1 MKTMKFKFEE
11 LEYQKKAIN
20 SVLELFEGQ
29 ETGQS
34 VFTVENNMHQIGI
47 EENLTA
53 DGYSVGIGNRLDLT
67 DEELLNNMHNVQLH
81 NGLPQTS
88 ENDNKY
94 PEFDI
99 NMETGTGKTYVY
111 LKTIF
116 ELKQKYGFSK
126 FIIVVPSVPIK
137 EGVKKSLDVTF
148 EQFKQDYP
156 HIPYSNSSYF
166 VYDSSKP
173 ELVRDFAVNQN
184 LSIMVITIAAF
195 NKDKNVINQEDRETG
210 KLIDLISST
219 RPILVIDEP
228 QLVDNTTKAQE
239 SIEKLNPLVSFRYSA
254 THNRKSNLIYS
265 FDSIDAYEGEYVKQI
280 EVASFSTQ
288 DYDNAAYIKVN
299 SIKSN
304 KDTITATL
312 EISVMNESGKVQKK
326 TVKVDKYKHNS
337 LFALSGGREI
347 YSDYRIKDLY
357 CDGAN
362 KYIEFLNGVEISEGQ
377 CIGDIDDADLKRQ
390 QIRKTIQEHL
400 DKEKMFA
407 MKNLGIK
414 VLSLFFIDRVDKY
427 RSYDE
432 NGKPQKGEYARI
444 FEEEYKSIISQRKY
458 NDLIYQAD
466 DTPVEQVHNGYFSID
481 KKVVTP
487 YSELTEKTG
496 TKAEE
501 STYNLI
507 MKDKE
512 KLLSLDNKL
521 RFIFSHSALGVGWDN
536 PNVFQICTLA
546 ENRQE
551 VDRRQKIG
559 RGLRLCVNQNGERVK
574 GFDVNTLTVIAN
586 ESYEEFATQLQ
597 HEIEKDNKDIKFGT
611 LEFHSFANI
620 PVKQADGTTEYLGEQ
635 SSKAIY
641 DYFVAQ
647 NYIDTKGKVQTILK
661 LDLKN
666 DALKLPE
673 EFAGVK
679 EQIQTIVKKHAG
691 NLNIKDNSKKHTIE
705 LKNEVYLDP
714 EFIALWDSIKYK
726 TRYSIEFDTPE
737 LIDKCV
743 RAINTKMECDAATII
758 SKTARLK
765 ITDAGIDCSKIVD
778 TSVSGTIEEVS
789 YYPDVITFLQNKTN
803 LTRKTI
809 VDILIKSN
817 TLNIFKKNPQS
828 YMTEV
833 ARVIQRVLRDL
844 ILDGIKYTK
853 LGDDYYY
860 AQELLKDNPITGYL
874 ERNMMETTSNKY
886 PFTHVVY
893 DSDNEA
899 SFAEQF
905 ENNKHILKYVKLPSK
920 FKVPTPLGPYNPDW
934 AVLVDKDGE
943 RKLYFVLETKR
954 ENLQVALDDDLRQ
967 NEKDKIYCGRKH
979 FEALGTDAHFEAVT
993 NFDKFIQEVTKN

>member
-1 MKTMKFKFEE
+1 MKFKFEE

-67 DEELLNNMHNVQLH
+67 DDELLNNMHNVQLH

-137 EGVKKSLDVTF
+137 EGVKKSLDVTY
-148 EQFKQDYP
+148 EKFKQDYP
-156 HIPYSNSSYF
+156 YIPYSNSSYF

-219 RPILVIDEP
+219 RPILIIDES

-288 DYDNAAYIKVN
+288 YYDNTAYIKVN

-304 KDTITATL
+304 KDTIVATL
-312 EISVMNESGKVQKK
+312 EISVMNEQGKVQKK

-357 CDGAN
+357 CYGAN
-362 KYIEFLNGVEISEGQ
+362 KYIEFLNGIEVAEGQ
-377 CIGDIDDADLKRQ
+377 CIGDIDDTDLKRQ

-432 NGKPQKGEYARI
+432 NGNPQKGEYARI

-458 NDLIYQAD
+458 HGFIYQAD
-466 DTPVEQVHNGYFSID
+466 DTPVEQIHNGYFSID

-496 TKAEE
+496 SKAEE

-512 KLLSLDNKL
+512 KLLTLDNKL

-586 ESYEEFATQLQ
+586 ESYEDFATQLQ

-620 PVKQADGTTEYLGEQ
+620 PVKQADGTTQYLGEQ

-641 DYFVAQ
+641 DYFVSQ
-647 NYIDTKGKVQTILK
+647 NYIDSKGKVQTILK

-666 DALKLPE
+666 DTLKVPE
-673 EFAGVK
+673 EFASIK
-679 EQIQTIVKKHAG
+679 EQIQTIAKKHAG
-691 NLNIKDNSKKHTIE
+691 NLDIKDNSKKHTIE

-714 EFIALWDSIKYK
+714 EFIELWDSIKYK
-726 TRYSIEFDTPE
+726 TRYSIEFNTPE

-778 TSVSGTIEEVS
+778 SSISGTIDEVS
-789 YYPDVITFLQNKTN
+789 YYPDIITFLQNKTN
-803 LTRKTI
+803 LTRKTL

-817 TLNIFKKNPQS
+817 TLNIFKRNPQS
-828 YMTEV
+828 YMSEV
-833 ARVIQRVLRDL
+833 ARIIQRELRDL

-860 AQELLKDNPITGYL
+860 TQELLKDNPITGYL

-899 SFAEQF
+899 NFAEQF

-979 FEALGTDAHFEAVT
+979 FEALGTNAQFEAVT
-993 NFDKFIQEVTKN
+993 NFEKFIQEVARN

>member
-1 MKTMKFKFEE
+1 MKFKFEE
-11 LEYQKKAIN
+11 LEYQKRAIN
-20 SVLELFEGQ
+20 SVLDLFEGQ

-67 DEELLNNMHNVQLH
+67 DDELIQNMHNVQLH

-88 ENDNKY
+88 ENENKY

-116 ELKQKYGFSK
+116 ELKKKYGFSK

-148 EQFKQDYP
+148 EQFKKDYP
-156 HIPYSNSSYF
+156 EIPYSNSSYF

-173 ELVRDFAVNQN
+173 TLVRDFAINQN

-195 NKDKNVINQEDRETG
+195 NKDKNVIYQEDRETG
-210 KLIDLISST
+210 KLIDLIKAT
-219 RPILVIDEP
+219 KPILIIDEP
-228 QLVDNTTKAQE
+228 QLVDNTEKAQD
-239 SIEKLNPLVSFRYSA
+239 SIKLLDPLMSFRYSA

-299 SIKSN
+299 SIKST
-304 KDTITATL
+304 KDTIKAKI
-312 EISVMNESGKVQKK
+312 EISVLNEQGKVQKK
-326 TVKVDKYKHNS
+326 VVEVDKYKRNS

-347 YSDYRIKDLY
+347 YSDYRIKDIY
-357 CDGAN
+357 CGTD
-362 KYIEFLNGVEISEGQ
+362 KYIEFLNGVEISEGE
-377 CIGDIDDADLKRQ
+377 CIGDIDDIDLKRQ

-407 MKNLGIK
+407 MKNLGVK

-427 RSYDE
+427 RYYDE
-432 NGKPQKGEYARI
+432 NGNPQNGEYAQI

-458 NDLIYQAD
+458 NDLIYSAD
-466 DTPVEQVHNGYFSID
+466 KTPVEQVHNGYFSID

-487 YSELTEKTG
+487 YSESMEKTG

-559 RGLRLCVNQNGERVK
+559 RGLRLCVNQDGERVK
-574 GFDVNTLTVIAN
+574 GFDVNTLTVVAN
-586 ESYEEFATQLQ
+586 ESYEEFASQLQ
-597 HEIEKDNKDIKFGT
+597 HEIERDNKDIKFGT

-620 PVKQADGTTEYLGEQ
+620 PVKQPDGTTQYLGEQ
-635 SSKAIY
+635 NSKAIY
-641 DYFVAQ
+641 DYFVSQ
-647 NYIDTKGKVQTILK
+647 NYIDSKGKVLNELK

-666 DALKLPE
+666 DALNLPE
-673 EFAGVK
+673 EFKEIK

-691 NLNIKDNSKKHTIE
+691 NLNIKDNSKKRTIE

-726 TRYSIEFDTPE
+726 TKYSIEFNTPE
-737 LIDKCV
+737 LVEKCI

-765 ITDAGIDCSKIVD
+765 ITDAGIDCSKIVN
-778 TSVSGTIEEVS
+778 SSISGTIDEVS
-789 YYPDVITFLQNKTN
+789 YYPDIITFLQNKTN

-809 VDILIKSN
+809 VDILINSH
-817 TLNIFKKNPQS
+817 TLHIFKKNPQS

-833 ARVIQRVLRDL
+833 AKIIQRVLRDL

-860 AQELLKDNPITGYL
+860 AQELLKENSITGYL
-874 ERNMMETTSNKY
+874 ERNMLETNSNKY

-905 ENNKHILKYVKLPSK
+905 ENNRHILKYVKLPSQ
-920 FKVPTPLGPYNPDW
+920 FKVPTPLGHYNPDW
-934 AVLVDKDGE
+934 AVLVDKNGE
-943 RKLYFVLETKR
+943 KKLYFVLETKR
-954 ENLQVALDDDLRQ
+954 ENLQIALDDDLRQ

-979 FEALGTDAHFEAVT
+979 FEAIKTDAQFEVVT
-993 NFDKFIQEVTKN
+993 NFDKFIQGVTKE

>member
-1 MKTMKFKFEE
+1 MKFKFEE

-20 SVLELFEGQ
+20 SVLDLFEGQ

-67 DEELLNNMHNVQLH
+67 DDELLNNMHNVQLH

-116 ELKQKYGFSK
+116 ELKKKYGFSK

-137 EGVKKSLDVTF
+137 EGVNKSLKVTY

-156 HIPYSNSSYF
+156 EIPYSNSSYF

-219 RPILVIDEP
+219 RPILIIDEP

-280 EVASFSTQ
+280 EVASFSTE

-299 SIKSN
+299 SIKSV
-304 KDTITATL
+304 KDSITATL
-312 EISVMNESGKVQKK
+312 EISVMNELEKVQKK

-559 RGLRLCVNQNGERVK
+559 RGLRLCVNQDGERVK
-574 GFDVNTLTVIAN
+574 GFAVNTLTVVAN
-586 ESYEEFATQLQ
+586 ESYEEFAKNLQ
-597 HEIEKDNKDIKFGT
+597 NEIEKNDDGIKFGT
-611 LEFHSFANI
+611 LEFHTFANI
-620 PVKQADGTTEYLGEQ
+620 PIKQEDGSLQDLGAEK
-635 SSKAIY
+635 SKALF
-641 DYFVAQ
+641 DYFVTVD
-647 NYIDTKGKVQTILK
+647 YIDKNGKVKDAIKT
-661 LDLKN
+661 DLKN
-666 DALKLPE
+666 DQLKVPE
-673 EFAGVK
+673 EFKEVK
-679 EQIQTIVKKHAG
+679 QQIQTLVKKHAG
-691 NLNIKDNSKKHTIE
+691 NLNIKDNSKKQLIS

-714 EFIALWDSIKYK
+714 EFIELWDNIKYK
-726 TRYSIEFDTPE
+726 TVYSIEFETPE
-737 LIDKCV
+737 LIEKCV
-743 RAINTKMECDAATII
+743 KAINENLNCDSATII
-758 SKTARLK
+758 SRTAKLEMSN
-765 ITDAGIDCSKIVD
+765 AGINSVEVD
-778 TSVSGTIEEVS
+778 NSISGTIDEVS
-789 YYPDVITFLQNKTN
+789 YYPDIITFLQNKTN

-817 TLNIFKKNPQS
+817 SLHVFERNPQA
-828 YMTEV
+828 YMTEMV
-833 ARVIQRVLRDL
+833 RIISRVLRDL

-853 LGDDYYY
+853 LGNDCYY
-860 AQELLKDNPITGYL
+860 AQELLKDNPLYGYL
-874 ERNMMETTSNKY
+874 ERNMIESNSNKY
-886 PFTHVVY
+886 PYTHVVY

-899 SFAEQF
+899 SFAEKF
-905 ENNKHILKYVKLPSK
+905 ENNKKILKYVKLPSK
-920 FKVPTPLGPYNPDW
+920 FLVPTPLGNYNPDW
-934 AVLVDKDGE
+934 AVLIDKNGE
-943 RKLYFVLETKR
+943 KKLYFVLETKK

-967 NEKDKIYCGRKH
+967 NEKDKIKCGRKH
-979 FEALGTDAHFEAVT
+979 FEALGTDAQFETVV
-993 NFDKFIQEVTKN
+993 NFEDFIQTVTK

>member
-1 MKTMKFKFEE
+1 MKFKFEE

-20 SVLELFEGQ
+20 SVLDLFEGQ

-210 KLIDLISST
+210 KLIDLIGST
-219 RPILVIDEP
+219 RPILIIDEP

-288 DYDNAAYIKVN
+288 DYDNTAYIKVN

-304 KDTITATL
+304 KNTITATL
-312 EISVMNESGKVQKK
+312 EISVMNEQGKVQKK
-326 TVKVDKYKHNS
+326 VVKVDKYKHNS

-347 YSDYRIKDLY
+347 YSDYRVKDLY
-357 CDGAN
+357 CDGVN

-377 CIGDIDDADLKRQ
+377 CIGDIDDAVLKRQ

-414 VLSLFFIDRVDKY
+414 VLSLFFIDKVDKY

-432 NGKPQKGEYARI
+432 NGNPQKGEYARI

-466 DTPVEQVHNGYFSID
+466 NTPVEQVHNGYFSID

-496 TKAEE
+496 SKAEE

-559 RGLRLCVNQNGERVK
+559 RGLRLCVNQSGERVK

-586 ESYEEFATQLQ
+586 ESYEDFATQLQ

-620 PVKQADGTTEYLGEQ
+620 PVKQADGTTQYLGEQ

-647 NYIDTKGKVQTILK
+647 NYIDSKGKVQTILK

-666 DALKLPE
+666 DTLKLPE
-673 EFAGVK
+673 EFASIK
-679 EQIQTIVKKHAG
+679 EQIQTIAKKHAG

-714 EFIALWDSIKYK
+714 EFIELWDSIKYK
-726 TRYSIEFDTPE
+726 TRYSIEFNTPE

-778 TSVSGTIEEVS
+778 SFISGTIDEVS
-789 YYPDVITFLQNKTN
+789 YYPDIITFLQNKTN

-817 TLNIFKKNPQS
+817 TLNIFKRNPQS
-828 YMTEV
+828 YMSEV
-833 ARVIQRVLRDL
+833 SRIIQRELRDL

-874 ERNMMETTSNKY
+874 ERNMIEATSNKY

-905 ENNKHILKYVKLPSK
+905 ENNKHILKYVKLPNK

-979 FEALGTDAHFEAVT
+979 FEALGTAAQFKAVT
-993 NFDKFIQEVTKN
+993 NFEKFIQDVTRN

>member
-116 ELKQKYGFSK
+116 ELKKKYGFSK

-137 EGVKKSLDVTF
+137 EGVNKSLKVTY

-156 HIPYSNSSYF
+156 EIPYSNSSYF

-219 RPILVIDEP
+219 RPILIIDEP

-280 EVASFSTQ
+280 EVASFSTE

-299 SIKSN
+299 SIKSV
-304 KDTITATL
+304 KDSITATL
-312 EISVMNESGKVQKK
+312 EISVMNELGKVQKK

-357 CDGAN
+357 CDGSN

-432 NGKPQKGEYARI
+432 NGNPQKGEYARI

-496 TKAEE
+496 PKAEE

-647 NYIDTKGKVQTILK
+647 NYIDSKGKVQSSLK
-661 LDLKN
+661 VDLKN
-666 DALKLPE
+666 DTLKLPE
-673 EFAGVK
+673 EFAEVK

-743 RAINTKMECDAATII
+743 RAINTRMECDAATII

-993 NFDKFIQEVTKN
+993 NFEKFIQEVTKN

>member
-993 NFDKFIQEVTKN
+993 NFEKFIQEVTKN

>member
-20 SVLELFEGQ
+20 SVLDLFEGQ

-67 DEELLNNMHNVQLH
+67 DDELLNNMHNVQLH

-116 ELKQKYGFSK
+116 ELKKKYGFSK

-137 EGVKKSLDVTF
+137 EGVNKSLKVTY

-156 HIPYSNSSYF
+156 EIPYSDSSYF

-195 NKDKNVINQEDRETG
+195 NKDKNVIHQEDRETG
-210 KLIDLISST
+210 KLIDLIRST
-219 RPILVIDEP
+219 RPILIIDEP
-228 QLVDNTTKAQE
+228 QLVDNTTTAQNA
-239 SIEKLNPLVSFRYSA
+239 IKLLDPLVSFRYSA

-280 EVASFSTQ
+280 EVASFSTE

-299 SIKSN
+299 SIKSV
-304 KDTITATL
+304 KDSITATL
-312 EISVMNESGKVQKK
+312 EISVMNELGKVQKK

-347 YSDYRIKDLY
+347 YSDYRVKDLY
-357 CDGAN
+357 CDGSN

-432 NGKPQKGEYARI
+432 NGNPQKGEYARI

-647 NYIDTKGKVQTILK
+647 NYIDSKGKVQASLK
-661 LDLKN
+661 VDLKN

-860 AQELLKDNPITGYL
+860 AQELLKDNPSTGYL
-874 ERNMMETTSNKY
+874 ERNMMEKTSNKY

-920 FKVPTPLGPYNPDW
+920 FKVPSPLGPYNPDW

-979 FEALGTDAHFEAVT
+979 LEALGTDAHFEAVT
-993 NFDKFIQEVTKN
+993 NFDKFIQEATR

>member
-1 MKTMKFKFEE
+1 MKFKFEE

-173 ELVRDFAVNQN
+173 ELIRDFAINQN

-219 RPILVIDEP
+219 RPILIIDEP

-288 DYDNAAYIKVN
+288 DYDNTAYIKVN
-299 SIKSN
+299 SIKSV
-304 KDTITATL
+304 KDSITATL
-312 EISVMNESGKVQKK
+312 EISVMNEQGKVQKK
-326 TVKVDKYKHNS
+326 PVKVDKYKHNS

-347 YSDYRIKDLY
+347 YTDYRVKDLY
-357 CDGAN
+357 CDGAH

-377 CIGDIDDADLKRQ
+377 CIGDIDDAVLKRQ

-414 VLSLFFIDRVDKY
+414 VLSLFFIDKVDKY

-432 NGKPQKGEYARI
+432 NGNPQKGEYARI

-466 DTPVEQVHNGYFSID
+466 NTPVEQVHNGYFSID

-496 TKAEE
+496 SKAEE

-574 GFDVNTLTVIAN
+574 GFDINTLTVIAN
-586 ESYEEFATQLQ
+586 ESYEDFATQLQ

-620 PVKQADGTTEYLGEQ
+620 PVKQADGTTQYLGEQ

-647 NYIDTKGKVQTILK
+647 NYIDSKGKVQTILK

-666 DALKLPE
+666 DTLKLPE
-673 EFAGVK
+673 EFASIK
-679 EQIQTIVKKHAG
+679 EQIQTIAKKHAG

-714 EFIALWDSIKYK
+714 EFIELWDSIKYK
-726 TRYSIEFDTPE
+726 TRYSIEFNTPE

-778 TSVSGTIEEVS
+778 SFISGTIDEVS
-789 YYPDVITFLQNKTN
+789 YYPDIITFLQNKTN

-817 TLNIFKKNPQS
+817 TLNIFKRNPQS
-828 YMTEV
+828 YMSEV
-833 ARVIQRVLRDL
+833 SRIIQRELRDL

-874 ERNMMETTSNKY
+874 ERNMIEATSNKY

-905 ENNKHILKYVKLPSK
+905 ENNKHILKYVKLPNK

-954 ENLQVALDDDLRQ
+954 ENLQVALDDNLRQ

-979 FEALGTDAHFEAVT
+979 FEALGTAAQFKAVT
-993 NFDKFIQEVTKN
+993 NFEKFIQDVTRN

>member
-1 MKTMKFKFEE
+1 MKFKFEE

-53 DGYSVGIGNRLDLT
+53 DGYSVGIGNRIDLT
-67 DEELLNNMHNVQLH
+67 DDELLNNMHNVQLH

-88 ENDNKY
+88 ENNNKY

-137 EGVKKSLDVTF
+137 EGVRKSLDVTF

-219 RPILVIDEP
+219 RPILIIDEP

-265 FDSIDAYEGEYVKQI
+265 FDSIDAYDGEYVKQI

-288 DYDNAAYIKVN
+288 DYDNTAYIKVN

-304 KDTITATL
+304 KDTIVATL
-312 EISVMNESGKVQKK
+312 EISVMNEQGKVQKK

-362 KYIEFLNGVEISEGQ
+362 KYIEFLNGIEVAEGQ
-377 CIGDIDDADLKRQ
+377 CIGDIDDTDLKRQ

-432 NGKPQKGEYARI
+432 NGNPQKGEYARI

-458 NDLIYQAD
+458 HDLIYQAD

-496 TKAEE
+496 SKAEE

-586 ESYEEFATQLQ
+586 ESYEDFATQLQ

-620 PVKQADGTTEYLGEQ
+620 PVKQADGTTQYLGEQ

-641 DYFVAQ
+641 DYFVSQ
-647 NYIDTKGKVQTILK
+647 NYIDSKGKVQTILK

-666 DALKLPE
+666 DTLKVPE
-673 EFAGVK
+673 EFASIK
-679 EQIQTIVKKHAG
+679 EQIQTIAKKHAG

-714 EFIALWDSIKYK
+714 EFIKLWDSIKYK
-726 TRYSIEFDTPE
+726 TRYSIEFNTTE

-778 TSVSGTIEEVS
+778 SSISGTIDEVS
-789 YYPDVITFLQNKTN
+789 YYPDIITFLQNKTN

-817 TLNIFKKNPQS
+817 TLNIFKRNPQS
-828 YMTEV
+828 YMSEV
-833 ARVIQRVLRDL
+833 ARIIQRELRDL

-860 AQELLKDNPITGYL
+860 TQELLKDNPITGYL

-899 SFAEQF
+899 NFAAQF
-905 ENNKHILKYVKLPSK
+905 ENNKYILKYVKLPSK
-920 FKVPTPLGPYNPDW
+920 FTVSTPLGPYNPDW

-979 FEALGTDAHFEAVT
+979 FEALGTNAQFEAVT
-993 NFDKFIQEVTKN
+993 NFEKFIQEATR